1 MDAQLAPET
10 PGLSQTLAGLTGWV
24 RRVGPARVTLVLTA
38 LVSIGSLLLTWAAL
52 RLSGYQH
59 MGNAWWISMVVPIPL
74 TVVFGGLSTYL
85 LSALERAR
93 SQVHDLAMLDPLTG
107 LCNRRRFLTAAK
119 RELDLA
125 TRHGQ
130 PVAVLMLD
138 IDHFKLINDVHGHAV
153 GDRMLVEVGQRCAS
167 ALRTTDL
174 LARWGGEEFMA
185 LLPNTSVEQA
195 RILAERVRET
205 IAVSASV
212 QLHDRS
218 VRATVSVGAAGSQAG
233 HRLALDEL
241 LRVADVQL
249 YEAKRAGRNRV
260 SISGWVAAAL
270 VRAMPA
276 STRGTEG

>member
-1 MDAQLAPET
+1 MDAQLAAEI
-10 PGLSQTLAGLTGWV
+10 PGLSHALARLTRWV

-38 LVSIGSLLLTWAAL
+38 LVSVASLMLTWTAL
-52 RLSGYQH
+52 RLSGYQS

-93 SQVHDLAMLDPLTG
+93 SQVHDMAMLDPLTG
-107 LCNRRRFLTAAK
+107 LYNRRRFLAAAK

-125 TRHGQ
+125 MRHGQ

-153 GDRMLVEVGQRCAS
+153 GDRMLVEVGRRCAS

-185 LLPNTSVEQA
+185 LLPNTPVEQA
-195 RILAERVRET
+195 RVLAERVRET
-205 IAVSASV
+205 IAASAQI

-218 VRATVSVGAAGSQAG
+218 VRATVSVGAAGCQAG
-233 HRLALDEL
+233 HWLALDEL
-241 LRVADVQL
+241 LRLADAQL

-260 SISGWVAAAL
+260 SISGLVAAAL
-270 VRAMPA
+270 VQAMPESA
-276 STRGTEG
+276 RSAEG